1 MTILIREEDSLGDD
15 HVNHEVA
22 NTRLINSSSCSSISR
37 NPLVFLRNNSI
48 VHYPAPFVVQC
59 KYFDFPSR
67 AWEFLSRSF
76 ICFSFCYCWHSIVCN
91 LISWRSCIS
100 IFFACRC
107 VLVRCSTSIQWNR
120 RTIWREAMELV
131 RPGGDGHL
139 RNASILVLVLMLIP
153 LFSLCFPLRLRFQR
167 MCCLELATFRGMLDE
182 IEKCFY
188 VLRDREVLWCLRND
202 WFKVFV
208 CCVDSYSL
216 RYR

>member
-1 MTILIREEDSLGDD
+1 MTVLIREDSLGDD

-22 NTRLINSSSCSSISR
+22 HTRLINSSNCSSISR
-37 NPLVFLRNNSI
+37 NPLVFLRNSI

-100 IFFACRC
+100 SFFACRC

-139 RNASILVLVLMLIP
+139 RNASILVLVLLLIL